1 MEKENTKLQKI
12 RESMTEEQ
20 KQLNS
25 ILQQLGCNNC
35 LTATPIYEYNYTLN
49 KQELLD
55 AVRLR

>member
-20 KQLNS
+20 KELNS
-25 ILQQLGCNNC
+25 ILQQPGCNNC
-35 LTATPIYEYNYTLN
+35 LRATPIYEYNYTLN

-55 AVRLR
+55 TIRLR